1 MKKKL
6 LTFFATHE
14 RTFNFVKVILWIFVF
29 FIWFNVFRLPLDSAP
44 ENFVILI
51 VLLWIAGFLALLFYL
66 LPQLN
71 DFINIK
77 INEVKQKMREE
88 FLGSVDIAD
97 MCMEMLEEVQKKHRY
112 TNYESKLE
120 NLSDWMA
127 FQIKNDRHKR
137 LSEVAEGMN
146 PNVLDEAVKN
156 SVFGNHF
163 EGQRGAYDTPT
174 EDEKDL
180 AKTVVVTFDNVFI
193 APTKFLDWLQ
203 NHNWF
208 VINFFGSG
216 AFIEVNVLTE
226 INLLKNV
233 FNHLEIR
240 VKINTKAMSKR
251 GKGEIVEI
259 VYNLDEEQ
267 KPTFRE
273 IYMMH
278 TPLFSY
284 TEKDMDDSDTEEI
297 ILFMRQ
303 FIKNNRKLTR

>member
-6 LTFFATHE
+6 LTFFATHQ
-14 RTFNFVKVILWIFVF
+14 RTFNFAKVILWIFIIF
-29 FIWFNVFRLPLDSAP
+29 NWYFILPYAYPNDKYGAIIIVWTVGIFALPL
-44 ENFVILI
+44 
-51 VLLWIAGFLALLFYL
+51 YL

-77 INEVKQKMREE
+77 INEVKQKMRED

>member
-6 LTFFATHE
+6 LTFFATHQ
-14 RTFNFVKVILWIFVF
+14 RTFNFAKVILWIF
-29 FIWFNVFRLPLDSAP
+29 IIFNWYFVLPYAPFYEKYNEMVIVWVAGIFALPL
-44 ENFVILI
+44 
-51 VLLWIAGFLALLFYL
+51 YL
-66 LPQLN
+66 LPELN
-71 DFINIK
+71 DFINNK
-77 INEVKQKMREE
+77 INVVKQKIREDL
-88 FLGSVDIAD
+88 LGSVDIAD
-97 MCMEMLEEVQKKHRY
+97 ICMEMLEEVQKKYKY

-120 NLSDWMA
+120 SLSDWMA

-146 PNVLDEAVKN
+146 PNALDEAVKN
-156 SVFGNHF
+156 SILGNHF
-163 EGQRGAYDTPT
+163 DGQRGAYDTPT

-208 VINFFGSG
+208 VINFFGSA
-216 AFIEVNVLTE
+216 AFIEINLLTE
-226 INLLKNV
+226 TNLLKNV

-240 VKINTKAMSKR
+240 LKINTKAMSKR

-259 VYNLDEEQ
+259 VYTLDDEH
-267 KPTFRE
+267 KPTFKE

-278 TPLFSY
+278 TPMFSY
-284 TEKDMDDSDTEEI
+284 TEKDMNDSDTEEI